1 IEMVAITASR
11 RAVRY
16 RRYSGICREDVGS
29 GTQAQWQAGAS
40 LPRNVNY
47 PAAKPCFC
55 AATGSARAAKPRIG
69 LERVDHR
76 HEVVEADDPFE
87 LEAGAIAR
95 GPDAIGLDSP
105 DLRQAHDHAL
115 ALGQFG
121 SIVDHETMR
130 GNIGDMQLQIAPLEM
145 LGDYRI
151 IDRMPRSAA
160 LVVDGQLCAHRQGS
174 VPLKKSMG
182 MVSQEMLY

>member
-1 IEMVAITASR
+1 IEMVAITASS

-16 RRYSGICREDVGS
+16 RRYSGICREEVGS
-29 GTQAQWQAGAS
+29 GTQAQWQARAG
-40 LPRNVNY
+40 LPRNVSY
-47 PAAKPCFC
+47 PAAKHRFC
-55 AATGSARAAKPRIG
+55 ATTGSAGAAKPRVG

-87 LEAGAIAR
+87 LEARAIAG
-95 GPDAIGLDSP
+95 GPDAIGLDPP

-115 ALGQFG
+115 PLREIG
-121 SIVDHETMR
+121 SLVDHEAMR

-151 IDRMPRSAA
+151 IDR
-160 LVVDGQLCAHRQGS
+160 
-174 VPLKKSMG
+174 VP
-182 MVSQEMLY
+182 